1 MSEQERQNQS
11 AGNANSGGVPQGLE
25 VLLKKAVVDAEFC
38 ELLLARR
45 ATAAASIE
53 LQLDASENAMI
64 EAIPREHLKSIIAQT
79 FVPVEQRRVFLGRLA
94 APMLAVLGVAVAGCS
109 PPTRGIDTTT
119 PPSRPN
125 TPPPSNTSPST
136 NSPTPGATR
145 GIRPDR
151 P

>member
-11 AGNANSGGVPQGLE
+11 LGNAKSSGGVPQGLE
-25 VLLKKAVVDAEFC
+25 VLLKKAVVDSEFC
-38 ELLLARR
+38 ELLLERR
-45 ATAAASIE
+45 AAAAATIE
-53 LQLDASENAMI
+53 LQLDASEQKMI

-94 APMLAVLGVAVAGCS
+94 APMLAVLGVVVTGCM
-109 PPTRGIDTTT
+109 PTRGIDTVTEL
-119 PPSRPN
+119 PSPN
-125 TPPPSNTSPST
+125 TPASTNNPPST

-145 GIRPDR
+145 GIRPDH